1 MMKIEIPIRKRKRKR
16 KSLFYFYY
24 RLCHQSAYIPIRI
37 PGDVL
42 QVATRFFSYFLL
54 FSFKFN
60 PCKKN
65 EKDPNFF
72 MVNLTNRGINF
83 SFF

>member
-42 QVATRFFSYFLL
+42 QVATRFFCL
-54 FSFKFN
+54 FSTFLIQIQ
-60 PCKKN
+60 P
-65 EKDPNFF
+65 
-72 MVNLTNRGINF
+72 L
-83 SFF
+83 